1 MTMMKT
7 IRTRHPRQLG
17 FTLIEVMIVV
27 VILGILAAFVVPNLI
42 DRPEQAKRVKAENDI
57 RQIES
62 ALNLYRLDNH
72 KYPTTDEGL
81 EALVKKP
88 SNAGQW
94 KEGGYLSKLPKDPW
108 GRDYQYL
115 NPGTHGSID
124 IFTLG
129 TDGQQGGEG
138 SNADVGNWGADPQ
151 PGGG

>member
-1 MTMMKT
+1 MTT
-7 IRTRHPRQLG
+7 FYRLTPRRLAG

-42 DRPEQAKRVKAENDI
+42 DRPEQAKRVKAESDI

-72 KYPTTDEGL
+72 KYPSTDEGL
-81 EALVKKP
+81 DALVKKP
-88 SNAGQW
+88 SSAPQW

-108 GRDYQYL
+108 GNDYQYL
-115 NPGTHGSID
+115 NPGTHGAVD

-129 TDGQQGGEG
+129 ADGQQGGDG
-138 SNADVGNWGADPQ
+138 PNADVGNWSADSQQ
-151 PGGG
+151 PGNG